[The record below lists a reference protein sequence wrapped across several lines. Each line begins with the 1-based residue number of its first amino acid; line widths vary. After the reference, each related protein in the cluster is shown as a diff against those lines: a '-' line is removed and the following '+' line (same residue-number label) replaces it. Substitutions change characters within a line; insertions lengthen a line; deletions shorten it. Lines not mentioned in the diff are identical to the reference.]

1 MTEIFGDELFV
12 VSLGHQ
18 RKADGIPVLGASLL
32 NEIPVILC
40 LLFAALG
47 VGKSKVEDSADLV
60 LAFSSGVSRWIS

>member
-1 MTEIFGDELFV
+1 MSFFV

-60 LAFSSGVSRWIS
+60 LTQQTGAVLAFSSGWIS